1 MQNISTSTSILPS
14 TNVLNYTAFA
24 VANALELE
32 TRLENNEII
41 TSNRILAENDA
52 FVIQYKNSATST
64 YSYAVAY
71 IEGAPVNA
79 ETPIGTWK
87 VVDIATT
94 DQTTAFELDQ
104 FSFITTAI

>member
-52 FVIQYKNSATST
+52 FVIQYKNSVTST

-71 IEGAPVNA
+71 IEGSPVNA
-79 ETPIGTWK
+79 ETPINM
-87 VVDIATT
+87 
-94 DQTTAFELDQ
+94 ER
-104 FSFITTAI
+104 